1 MFITELTIPLCFQIK
16 KMSKEASKQ
25 VLIEE
30 LGVYFETEYDLPPLA
45 ARIFANLV
53 VTDED
58 GLTFEDCLEKRG
70 ASKSSISTSLNLL
83 QQIGFINY
91 FTKSGDRKRYFK
103 VSRKD
108 AIFSNKLKQSLKKLE
123 TECKMIDKVATY
135 NQKYNASK
143 YEENKEKKEIYLNC
157 LEETKRIFKQTI
169 NDLKNFQE

>member
-1 MFITELTIPLCFQIK
+1 MN
-16 KMSKEASKQ
+16 KEESKQ

-91 FTKSGDRKRYFK
+91 FTKAGDRKRYFK
-103 VSRKD
+103 VSEKD
-108 AIFSNKLKQSLKKLE
+108 AFFINKLKQSLKKLE
-123 TECKMIDKVATY
+123 AECKIIDKVGE
-135 NQKYNASK
+135 YNALHNPAK
-143 YEENKEKKEIYLNC
+143 YIENKEKKEVYLKC
-157 LEETKRIFKQTI
+157 LEQTRDIYKKTI
-169 NDLKNFQE
+169 NNLKNLHE

>member
-1 MFITELTIPLCFQIK
+1 MN
-16 KMSKEASKQ
+16 KEQRKQ

-58 GLTFEDCLEKRG
+58 GLTFDDCIEKRG

-103 VSRKD
+103 ISEKD
-108 AIFSNKLKQSLKKLE
+108 IEKIPWLTLLHLRVLCE
-123 TECKMIDKVATY
+123 TNMLIEAVEFT
-135 NQKYNASK
+135 QKI
-143 YEENKEKKEIYLNC
+143 KEKFL
-157 LEETKRIFKQTI
+157 LSW
-169 NDLKNFQE
+169 

>member
-1 MFITELTIPLCFQIK
+1 MN
-16 KMSKEASKQ
+16 KEQSKQ

-58 GLTFEDCLEKRG
+58 GLTFDDCLEKRG

-91 FTKSGDRKRYFK
+91 FTKSRDRKRYFK
-103 VSRKD
+103 VS
-108 AIFSNKLKQSLKKLE
+108 
-123 TECKMIDKVATY
+123 
-135 NQKYNASK
+135 
-143 YEENKEKKEIYLNC
+143 
-157 LEETKRIFKQTI
+157 
-169 NDLKNFQE
+169 

>member
-1 MFITELTIPLCFQIK
+1 M
-16 KMSKEASKQ
+16 MNKEQRKQ

-58 GLTFEDCLEKRG
+58 GLTFDDCLEKRG

-103 VSRKD
+103 VSEKD
-108 AIFSNKLKQSLKKLE
+108 AFFSNKLKQSLKKLE
-123 TECKMIDKVATY
+123 TECKMIDKVAEY
-135 NQKYNASK
+135 NKEHNITK

-157 LEETKRIFKQTI
+157 LEETRKIFKQTI
-169 NDLKNFQE
+169 NNLKKLDD